1 MHWFPRFT
9 SKLRLRCWCAAAVT
23 TWLVCGP
30 AAAFAQLPQAR
41 LYSVFPCGGKAG
53 TTFDLEL
60 THAAD
65 LDEADRLV
73 FNHPGITAVSKTR
86 DAGGRKEPVG
96 NTFSVTIGAKVPSGV
111 YELYAG
117 GLFGLSNPRTFV
129 VGSQSEAREVE
140 PNNDLDRANPLP
152 LNSVV
157 NGTINGETDVD
168 VFRFAGKKGQRFVA
182 SCRAVDLDS
191 RLSPVLE
198 LTDES
203 GRRLGYARQEVRHD
217 PLVDAVLPADATYFL
232 KVHDFLYRGGPE
244 YGYRLSAGSIPH
256 IDFILPP
263 AGVAGSTAKYTLL
276 GRNLPGGEPT
286 TVKVDGHRL
295 EKCEV
300 EITLPATAP
309 LAPAHTTLR
318 SLDAGMGVVS
328 YVARTPF
335 GESNPVL
342 IALTRSA
349 PILEREPNDTPQTAQ
364 EMSAPGEFVGQFQA
378 PGDTDFV
385 KFHAR
390 EGQVFYIDVFADR
403 IGSQADPYLVVEQVE
418 RNAKGQESVTR
429 MTAVDDDNSNIAPAV
444 FDTRTDDP
452 SYRFQAPADGAYRI
466 MLRDRTFESRGDPRL
481 VYRLSIRPEEPDFQL
496 VVLPQYPKRGTVQA
510 VSTWALGL
518 RKGDSRDVQIL
529 VIRKDG
535 FREPIEVRAEG
546 LPKGVTCRG
555 SALASNA
562 KTGELIFTAAEDAP
576 EASGLIR
583 VYGTATLPDPKRASA
598 LSATEQRLATAKE
611 TAAKAA
617 DARSFGERAARKADE
632 LLTLN
637 RELAETDR
645 KNATFAKA
653 VADAEAALASAAKSV
668 EALKRRQVEADH
680 QLVEVQRE
688 RDVAAPRKVTHEAIP
703 GSIVWSAEATVP
715 AVSRLGQS
723 LALSVMKESA
733 SFHLSSEMA
742 RLEVNQGRQILLPLK
757 LARRNGFD
765 ADVAMTLAGL
775 APGNLNIQNTPFPK
789 GKSEDLLRLFVA
801 KGTRAGT
808 YAIYWNLQAPVSY
821 RRNPFAVERAERDLS
836 AAAKADTD
844 AAAQAKSLTE
854 ARDRANKKQSECM
867 AAIKPL
873 RTRLT
878 KLEQSLASAQRALAA
893 TAEKN
898 AVNKLAAKT
907 SEAETAAETAAQI
920 ADFARKAADETA
932 ANAKS
937 ASPQAQPEL
946 QARAAEARRLADELR
961 KNADDAL
968 AKVGPPRP
976 VVAAVDPKPA
986 ESLRHVKKLADEVES
1001 TRRKLAVAEAA
1012 LKAANESKQQA
1023 ESLAAA
1029 ATEKSKQL
1037 AAARKAVDARV
1048 AEAKKVAAPQS
1059 LTDFAPSTP
1068 ILLTIKN
1075 APIDVSASVP
1085 KGGELKRGTRLDVK
1099 VKVRRSRGFKG
1110 PVTVGL
1116 PLPPGVTGLKAEAVS
1131 IPAAKSDAV
1140 LTIAAERSA
1149 APGAVANLVI
1159 RGAADFEGKA
1169 EVDAPITLK
1178 VVP

>member
-1 MHWFPRFT
+1 
-9 SKLRLRCWCAAAVT
+9 
-23 TWLVCGP
+23 
-30 AAAFAQLPQAR
+30 
-41 LYSVFPCGGKAG
+41 
-53 TTFDLEL
+53 
-60 THAAD
+60 
-65 LDEADRLV
+65 
-73 FNHPGITAVSKTR
+73 
-86 DAGGRKEPVG
+86 
-96 NTFSVTIGAKVPSGV
+96 
-111 YELYAG
+111 
-117 GLFGLSNPRTFV
+117 
-129 VGSQSEAREVE
+129 
-140 PNNDLDRANPLP
+140 
-152 LNSVV
+152 
-157 NGTINGETDVD
+157 
-168 VFRFAGKKGQRFVA
+168 
-182 SCRAVDLDS
+182 
-191 RLSPVLE
+191 
-198 LTDES
+198 
-203 GRRLGYARQEVRHD
+203 
-217 PLVDAVLPADATYFL
+217 VLPADGTYFL
-232 KVHDFLYRGGPE
+232 KVRDFLYRGGAE

-263 AGVAGSTAKYTLL
+263 AGVAGSTAKYTLF
-276 GRNLPGGEPT
+276 GRNLPGGEPSS
-286 TVKVDGHRL
+286 VKVDGHRL

-328 YVARTPF
+328 YVAKTTF

-364 EMSAPGEFVGQFQA
+364 EMPAPGEFVGQFQA

-452 SYRFQAPADGAYRI
+452 SYRFRAPADGTYRI

-510 VSTWALGL
+510 VSTWAVGL

-529 VIRKDG
+529 VLHKDG

-546 LPKGVTCRG
+546 LPKGVTCGG
-555 SALASNA
+555 SALAANA
-562 KTGELIFTAAEDAP
+562 KTGELIFTAADDAP
-576 EASGLIR
+576 ES
-583 VYGTATLPDPKRASA
+583 SA
-598 LSATEQRLATAKE
+598 LIHVFGIAKVTDSAKVAALTDAESVL
-611 TAAKAA
+611 AKAA
-617 DARSFGERAARKADE
+617 DASLKAAAAVAAGKEAVQKATE
-632 LLTLN
+632 LIALN
-637 RELAETDR
+637 RALAEADP

-653 VADAEAALASAAKSV
+653 VADAESARASGSNLVALLKRSESKADGQRAQAQAQRDAAAK
-668 EALKRRQVEADH
+668 A
-680 QLVEVQRE
+680 
-688 RDVAAPRKVTHEAIP
+688 AAPREVVREAVA

-723 LALSVMKESA
+723 LALSVMRESA
-733 SFHLSSEMA
+733 PFHMSTEVS

-789 GKSEDLLRLFVA
+789 GKSDELLRLFVA

-808 YAIYWNLQAPVSY
+808 YAVYWNLQAPVSY
-821 RRNPFAVERAERDLS
+821 RRNPFALERAERELS
-836 AAAKADTD
+836 VAAKTD
-844 AAAQAKSLTE
+844 DEAAAQVKSLTA
-854 ARDRANKKQSECM
+854 ARDRANKRQSECA

-873 RTRLT
+873 QTQLT
-878 KLEQSLASAQRALAA
+878 KLEQGLAAAQRALAA
-893 TAEKN
+893 TAEKIT
-898 AVNKLAAKT
+898 AQKLAATSPKT
-907 SEAETAAETAAQI
+907 DSQTAAETAVQI
-920 ADFARKAADETA
+920 AEFARKSADETE

-937 ASPQAQPEL
+937 ASPKAQPEL
-946 QARAAEARRLADELR
+946 LARAAEARRLADELR
-961 KNADDAL
+961 KNADEASAKGGTPRHVATTVDA
-968 AKVGPPRP
+968 
-976 VVAAVDPKPA
+976 KPA
-986 ESLRHVKKLADEVES
+986 ESPMHVKKLTDEVE
-1001 TRRKLAVAEAA
+1001 TTKRKLATAEAA
-1012 LKAANESKQQA
+1012 LKAANAAKQQA
-1023 ESLAAA
+1023 QSLAVAA
-1029 ATEKSKQL
+1029 MEKSKQL
-1037 AAARKAVDARV
+1037 AAIRKAVDARV
-1048 AEAKKVAAPQS
+1048 AEAKKVATPQN

-1085 KGGELKRGTRLDVK
+1085 KGGELKRGNRLDVK

-1116 PLPPGVTGLKAEAVS
+1116 PLPPGLTGIKAEAVL
-1131 IPAAKSDAV
+1131 IPAAKSEAV
-1140 LTIAAERSA
+1140 LKIAADKSA
-1149 APGAVANLVI
+1149 APGAVALVV